1 MVPPTFTVKEAVDNV
16 VEDVVIVEPVCVH
29 DEPLFVEYHNCH
41 VEFASEPYLA
51 CFTVTT
57 PAPSVLLNFIVTLPL
72 FRVRTLFVP
81 FFGSLADVPTKASFK
96 FHTPEENVTSPAV
109 YDVFVPSSNV
119 SEIVILLNEA
129 AVENEG
135 LFCEVGVTG
144 VS

>member
-1 MVPPTFTVKEAVDNV
+1 
-16 VEDVVIVEPVCVH
+16 
-29 DEPLFVEYHNCH
+29 
-41 VEFASEPYLA
+41 
-51 CFTVTT
+51 
-57 PAPSVLLNFIVTLPL
+57 LNFIVTLPL

-129 AVENEG
+129 ADSKMKDCFVRLALQVFLDTIELRGEEWRSWRPSKSALQRSYKPRIG
-135 LFCEVGVTG
+135 
-144 VS
+144 